1 MEDIEGYEPHITQE
15 LIDRGH
21 ARRMGHLENYFAVL
35 SRQKMYS
42 NFTVYA
48 ELNKGVNKRQL
59 MLVLKLLLQKY
70 STLAHTIIPKHY
82 PHHEAYYSSEEYLSK
97 PFPQHDFIKVIS
109 HLEFDDLIMNNQPE
123 YREVMEKISEQF
135 KKDDFK
141 VTNRLIEL
149 ISPVIIPVGNPKRPN
164 WRLICLPGKDTDGF
178 ETWKNFVYVTNHCG
192 SDGVS
197 GSNFFKDLAL
207 LFCKIEE
214 KGFDYDEEFIEDQ
227 VIIDYDRDYTEISKL
242 PKPIT
247 DRIDYKPAL
256 TSLPKFFLT
265 TFIYEHCNFKTSSE
279 STLTAR
285 YSPSTNANAS
295 YNYLLHFS
303 TKQVEQIRAQ
313 IKKNVHDGCTLTPF
327 IQACF
332 LVALYRLDKLF
343 TKSLLEYGF
352 DVAIPSNARRFLPN
366 DEELRDSYKYGSNV
380 GGSHYAYLISSFD
393 IPEGDNDKFWSLV
406 EYYYDRFLESYGNG
420 DHLIG
425 LGVLQLDFI
434 VQNKN
439 IDSLLA
445 NSYLHQQRGGAIISN
460 TGLVSQDTTKPYY
473 VRDLIFSQSA
483 GALRFAFGLN
493 VCSTNVNGMNMDMSV
508 VQGTLRD
515 RGEWESFCKL
525 FYQTISEFA
534 SL

>member
-141 VTNRLIEL
+141 VTN
-149 ISPVIIPVGNPKRPN
+149 
-164 WRLICLPGKDTDGF
+164 
-178 ETWKNFVYVTNHCG
+178 
-192 SDGVS
+192 S
-197 GSNFFKDLAL
+197 GSEFFFKDLAL

-303 TKQVEQIRAQ
+303 TKEVEQIRAQ

-406 EYYYDRFLESYGNG
+406 EYYYDRFLESYDNG

-483 GALRFAFGLN
+483 GALNFSN
-493 VCSTNVNGMNMDMSV
+493 VCHLNGWLKNMDMSV